1 MREELMK
8 DALCWEIGAKVTA
21 EYAYS
26 EKDLSFFAQMKNV
39 WSRCTQSSE
48 KISISRLEINTKV
61 VARMRHDAASR
72 L

>member
-26 EKDLSFFAQMKNV
+26 EKDLFFLPK
-39 WSRCTQSSE
+39 
-48 KISISRLEINTKV
+48 
-61 VARMRHDAASR
+61 
-72 L
+72 